1 MDFFLQNHEI
11 WPQTESR
18 NSGDHELWN
27 HEMRGF
33 PVFFLFPE
41 QQKMLLKNLK
51 TLLVFF
57 TNWLLIL
64 KKEVISYA
72 KDQRVGQ
79 TKVLDSSTPYL
90 SVIHAD
96 NLAPAIRRKKVA
108 WETFR

>member
-1 MDFFLQNHEI
+1 
-11 WPQTESR
+11 
-18 NSGDHELWN
+18 
-27 HEMRGF
+27 
-33 PVFFLFPE
+33 
-41 QQKMLLKNLK
+41 MLMKNLK
-51 TLLVFF
+51 TLLLFF

-96 NLAPAIRRKKVA
+96 NLAPAITMKKVS
-108 WETFR
+108 WETFRQWHYLGFKSVNIQVVMSISQCQYT